1 MYIKTI
7 IGFSA
12 HMKSGGGGG
21 GGGGG
26 GSNPDIKTFYLTWE
40 EFFNTLPTAILIL
53 TTLSTFPVG

>member
-12 HMKSGGGGG
+12 HMKS
-21 GGGGG
+21 GGGG